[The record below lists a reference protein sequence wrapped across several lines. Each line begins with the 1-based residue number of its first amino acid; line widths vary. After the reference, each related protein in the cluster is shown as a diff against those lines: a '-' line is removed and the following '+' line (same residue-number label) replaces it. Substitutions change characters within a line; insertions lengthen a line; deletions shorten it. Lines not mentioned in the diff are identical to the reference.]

1 MSKRVYDIVVV
12 GGGIVGSA
20 FASGL
25 VGKARQLGV
34 KCPSIAL
41 VESAPMEKLLAF
53 SKSSPVSNRVSSLTP
68 QSIDFLK
75 ECGVYQ
81 HVIHERVK
89 AYTSMK
95 VWDNAASDSPMLT
108 GLSALT
114 GMEVGGAI
122 EFSSSDMNQSY
133 IGAMIENTNLTQALF
148 KNLESSNDVELLYG
162 QSVDK
167 VIVPSSFD
175 EYNEKAGDSVL
186 SDGSE
191 LPRVLLKGDDN
202 EIHCKLLVGA
212 DGANSVVRQA
222 SDIRMNGWDY
232 GQSGVVASLNL
243 DQDVSTA
250 YQKFMPGNIMAIL
263 PLSESRASLVWS
275 CPSKLA
281 RQLVSLPDGQF
292 VELINLALQVPYS
305 DIAHL
310 LDFLCEDGQDQLHEE
325 DIKFAN
331 ERWSSRYMSRNQLK
345 FRDDL
350 PRVTDMVPMSRAAF
364 PLRFRKSEEYTRHRL
379 ALIGDAAHVIHPMA
393 GLGLNLGLN
402 DAQQLALNCAQ
413 QIQLGQDLG
422 SEIALARYQRT
433 KSVSNLATMASIDM
447 LWRLYGVTDNKSYG
461 LMQDV
466 VTSVRVLGMDLF
478 NSSRLIKSSAMKYAM
493 SV

>member
-1 MSKRVYDIVVV
+1 MPKRVYDVVVV

-25 VGKARQLGV
+25 AVQARKLGV

-41 VESAPMEKLLAF
+41 IESAPREKLFAF
-53 SKSSPVSNRVSSLTP
+53 SQSSPVSNRVSSLTP

-133 IGAMIENTNLTQALF
+133 IGAMIENNNLIQALF
-148 KNLESSNDVELLYG
+148 KNIECSNDVDLLYG

-167 VIVPSSFD
+167 VIIPPTFD
-175 EYNEKAGDSVL
+175 EYTDEAAGSVM

-191 LPRVLLKGDDN
+191 LPRVLLKGDDS

-212 DGANSVVRQA
+212 DGANSVVRSA
-222 SDIRMNGWDY
+222 SGVRMDGWDY

-243 DQDVSTA
+243 DYDVSTA
-250 YQKFMPGNIMAIL
+250 YQKFMPNNVMAIL

-275 CPSKLA
+275 CPSQLA
-281 RQLVSLPDGQF
+281 RKLVSLPDGQF

-305 DIAHL
+305 EIAHM
-310 LDFLCEDGQDQLHEE
+310 LDSICGDGQDLLNQE

-331 ERWSSRYMSRNQLK
+331 ERCQSRYLTNNQLK
-345 FRDDL
+345 FRDGL
-350 PRVTDMVPMSRAAF
+350 PRVTDIEPKSRAAF

-402 DAQQLALNCAQ
+402 DAQQLVLNCAQ

-433 KSVSNLATMASIDM
+433 QNVSNLATMASIDM
-447 LWRLYGVTDNKSYG
+447 LWRLYGVTDNDSYG
-461 LMQDV
+461 LAKDL

-478 NSSRLIKSSAMKYAM
+478 NSSRLIKSTAMKYAM